1 MSAFKS
7 VAVIGGGTIGSSW
20 GVFFASK
27 GCKVKVYES
36 LSETREK
43 ILGRVDAGLRFLAEN
58 GLMAKDEVES
68 SFNSV
73 RIANSV
79 PDALEDVEYVQESTS
94 EDYAVKKHVFRE
106 MDAVAGPDTI
116 LASSSS
122 GLLMTEIQK
131 STQRP
136 ERCVIAHPFN
146 PPHIV
151 PLVEIVRGE
160 KTSLETV
167 EATRQF
173 MAGLGKVPVLLKKEV
188 PGYIA
193 NRLAAALWREAI
205 DLVEN
210 DVASVEDVDKA
221 LCAGPGIRWALMG
234 SHLTYHLGGGEGGL
248 ERFIE
253 TIGENTFTPIWEDM
267 KTWTSISDSTKSKLA
282 EGIRRKN
289 EGKSLAELA
298 QWRDDK
304 LVKLLKVIYG

>member
-1 MSAFKS
+1 MSVFKN
-7 VAVIGGGTIGSSW
+7 VAIIGGGTIGSSW

-27 GCKVKVYES
+27 GCKVKAYET
-36 LSETREK
+36 LPEVREK
-43 ILGRVDAGLRFLAEN
+43 ILDRVDGGLRFLAEN
-58 GLMAKDEVES
+58 RLMAEDELES
-68 SFNSV
+68 SFKSV

-79 PDALEDVEYVQESTS
+79 PEALEDVEYVQESTT
-94 EDYAVKKHVFRE
+94 EDYAVKKSIFRE
-106 MDAVAGPDTI
+106 MDAVANSDTI

-131 STQRP
+131 ATQRP
-136 ERCVIAHPFN
+136 ERCIIAHPFN
-146 PPHIV
+146 PPHII

-160 KTSLETV
+160 KTSRETV
-167 EATRQF
+167 EATHQF
-173 MAGLGKVPVLLKKEV
+173 MAGLGKAPVLLNKEV

-253 TIGENTFTPIWEDM
+253 TIGKKTFTPIWEDM
-267 KTWTSISDSTKSKLA
+267 KTWTSISDSTKSKLV
-282 EGIRRKN
+282 EGIRR
-289 EGKSLAELA
+289 EIDGKSLAELA

-304 LVKLLKVIYG
+304 LVKVLKVIYG

>member
-1 MSAFKS
+1 MPVFKN
-7 VAVIGGGTIGSSW
+7 VAIIGVGTIGSSW

-27 GCKVKVYES
+27 GCKVNAYES
-36 LSETREK
+36 LPEVRKK
-43 ILGRVDAGLRFLAEN
+43 ILDRVDAGLRFLAEN
-58 GLMAKDEVES
+58 RLMAEDEVES
-68 SFNSV
+68 SLKSV
-73 RIANSV
+73 RVANSV
-79 PDALEDVEYVQESTS
+79 AEALEDVEYVQESAT
-94 EDYAVKKHVFRE
+94 EDYTVKKSIFRE
-106 MDAVAGPDTI
+106 MDAVANSGTI

-131 STQRP
+131 VTRRP
-136 ERCVIAHPFN
+136 ERCLIAHPFN

-151 PLVEIVRGE
+151 PLVEIVGGE
-160 KTSLETV
+160 KTSRETV
-167 EATRQF
+167 EATRRF
-173 MAGLGKVPVLLKKEV
+173 MAGLGKEPVLLNKEV

-234 SHLTYHLGGGEGGL
+234 SHLTYHLGGGDGGL

-267 KTWTSISDSTKSKLA
+267 KTWSSISGSTKSKLA

-289 EGKSLAELA
+289 E
-298 QWRDDK
+298 
-304 LVKLLKVIYG
+304 

>member
-1 MSAFKS
+1 MSVFKN
-7 VAVIGGGTIGSSW
+7 VAIIGGGTIGSSW
-20 GVFFASK
+20 AVFFASK
-27 GCKVKVYES
+27 GCKVNAYES
-36 LSETREK
+36 LPEVRGK
-43 ILGRVDAGLRFLAEN
+43 LLDRVDGGLRFLAEN
-58 GLMAKDEVES
+58 NLMAEDEVES
-68 SFNSV
+68 SLKSV

-79 PDALEDVEYVQESTS
+79 PEALEDVEYVQETTT
-94 EDYAVKKHVFRE
+94 EDYAVKKSIFRE
-106 MDAVAGPDTI
+106 MDAVANSDTI

-131 STQRP
+131 VTQRP
-136 ERCVIAHPFN
+136 ERCIIAHPFN
-146 PPHIV
+146 PPHII

-160 KTSLETV
+160 KTSRETV
-167 EATRQF
+167 EATHQF
-173 MAGLGKVPVLLKKEV
+173 MAGLGKVPVLLNKEV

-253 TIGENTFTPIWEDM
+253 TIGKKTFTPIWEDM
-267 KTWTSISDSTKSKLA
+267 KTWTSISGPTKSKLA
-282 EGIRRKN
+282 EGIRR
-289 EGKSLAELA
+289 EIDGKSLAELA

-304 LVKLLKVIYG
+304 LVKVLKVIYG